1 MMADDRREKTLDI
14 PNRLKRQGHAMRI
27 LVIEDHEAILQNIA
41 DYLQMKGYTVDC
53 ARDGLVGLHLAV
65 TQTFDLIVL
74 DIMLPGMDG
83 LTLCRNLRQEARVHT
98 PVIMLT
104 ARDSVDDKLAGF
116 KAGSDDYLVKPFA
129 LSELHARIEA
139 VLRRCRSRMDN
150 QLHVADLQFDLD
162 TLQVV
167 RQGKSLKLNPTGLKL
182 LETLMKSS
190 PHVVRRE
197 TLQEVL
203 WGDDVPDS
211 DSLRSHVHLLR
222 QIIDKPFGLPL
233 IHTVRGIGYC
243 LKADD
248 DEI

>member
-1 MMADDRREKTLDI
+1 
-14 PNRLKRQGHAMRI
+14 
-27 LVIEDHEAILQNIA
+27 
-41 DYLQMKGYTVDC
+41 
-53 ARDGLVGLHLAV
+53 
-65 TQTFDLIVL
+65 
-74 DIMLPGMDG
+74 
-83 LTLCRNLRQEARVHT
+83 
-98 PVIMLT
+98 
-104 ARDSVDDKLAGF
+104 
-116 KAGSDDYLVKPFA
+116 
-129 LSELHARIEA
+129 
-139 VLRRCRSRMDN
+139 
-150 QLHVADLQFDLD
+150 
-162 TLQVV
+162 
-167 RQGKSLKLNPTGLKL
+167 
-182 LETLMKSS
+182 MKSS